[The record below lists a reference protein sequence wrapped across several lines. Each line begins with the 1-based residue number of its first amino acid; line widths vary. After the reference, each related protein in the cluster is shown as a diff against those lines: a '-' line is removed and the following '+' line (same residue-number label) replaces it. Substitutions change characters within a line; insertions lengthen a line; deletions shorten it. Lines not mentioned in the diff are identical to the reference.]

1 MNLKEFEVLRCIAE
15 NGSITQ
21 RAIADETGYSLGT
34 VNSTVSRLKKK
45 AYLRDGNSITLE
57 GRAALEPFRVDNAI
71 ILAAGMSTRF
81 VPFSYEK
88 PKGLTVVKGE
98 VLIERQIRQ
107 LQEAGVKQIV
117 LVLGHMMEKF
127 LYLTDKYGVGV
138 AINNEYRYKNTHS
151 SLYAARE
158 HMKATYVCCA
168 DNYFPKN
175 VFHTYEYH
183 SLYST
188 LYMEGTW
195 RGERGVTAD
204 KNGLIVATC
213 RPAVDQWVMNGYA
226 YFNREFSEKFRP
238 ILEETYG
245 KPETDSLYWEQIY
258 AEHVAELPLYEKRY
272 TDEDVLEF
280 DSVVELEKFDPDYIK
295 YNDLSM
301 TRNICK
307 VLSCAPTE
315 ISGIKPVEKGLTNKS
330 FSFSCRGKKYIYRN
344 PGSVSNEYIDRQNE
358 KRALEIASRLGI
370 DFSYIY
376 ADEKEG
382 WKLSEF
388 IDVTEEFDFSNERH
402 LELLCR
408 LQRKLYED
416 PITCGKSFDYLES
429 AKEFLAKLELIDPES
444 SQIAGGYLEDIE
456 QIDSE
461 IKSDGWPNQLV
472 HNDVYEDNLL
482 ISDEKL
488 CLIDWE
494 YAGDSDIGF
503 DLCKLFLKNK
513 AIGEDIDKY
522 LSFYYGRKPTLK
534 EKKHIVGC
542 AAVSF
547 FYWYVWALYMVKKG
561 NDYLSYMLS
570 YLNSMRTYT
579 NEYKKI

>member
-1 MNLKEFEVLRCIAE
+1 M
-15 NGSITQ
+15 
-21 RAIADETGYSLGT
+21 
-34 VNSTVSRLKKK
+34 
-45 AYLRDGNSITLE
+45 
-57 GRAALEPFRVDNAI
+57 
-71 ILAAGMSTRF
+71 
-81 VPFSYEK
+81 
-88 PKGLTVVKGE
+88 
-98 VLIERQIRQ
+98 
-107 LQEAGVKQIV
+107 
-117 LVLGHMMEKF
+117 
-127 LYLTDKYGVGV
+127 
-138 AINNEYRYKNTHS
+138 
-151 SLYAARE
+151 
-158 HMKATYVCCA
+158 
-168 DNYFPKN
+168 
-175 VFHTYEYH
+175 
-183 SLYST
+183 
-188 LYMEGTW
+188 
-195 RGERGVTAD
+195 
-204 KNGLIVATC
+204 
-213 RPAVDQWVMNGYA
+213 
-226 YFNREFSEKFRP
+226 
-238 ILEETYG
+238 
-245 KPETDSLYWEQIY
+245 
-258 AEHVAELPLYEKRY
+258 
-272 TDEDVLEF
+272 
-280 DSVVELEKFDPDYIK
+280 
-295 YNDLSM
+295 
-301 TRNICK
+301 
-307 VLSCAPTE
+307 
-315 ISGIKPVEKGLTNKS
+315 
-330 FSFSCRGKKYIYRN
+330 
-344 PGSVSNEYIDRQNE
+344 SNEYIDRQNE